1 MDWSRFF
8 ELLPHYL
15 ANLVLVVLAITA
27 LRRFAGDLGFV
38 VELVVVVAIVLVY
51 PTIVRALGVAPS
63 AWDEPEE

>member
-1 MDWSRFF
+1 MDWNRFV

-38 VELVVVVAIVLVY
+38 VELGVVIVVVLLY

>member
-1 MDWSRFF
+1 MDWNRFV

-38 VELVVVVAIVLVY
+38 VELGVVIVVVLLY
-51 PTIVRALGVAPS
+51 PTIVRALGVPPS

>member
-1 MDWSRFF
+1 MDWNRFT

-38 VELVVVVAIVLVY
+38 VELGVVVVVVLAY
-51 PTIVRALGVAPS
+51 PTIVRALGVTPS
-63 AWDEPEE
+63 AWDDPEE